1 MFITEQLLLQHSDF
15 SKQYCAGLNELRKA
29 EELFDVTLATE
40 DDVID
45 AHKVLLCANSPFF
58 RKIMAKTKN
67 REHPFI
73 YLKGVKTEHLK
84 IALELLYN
92 GEASIPTLELDKF
105 LTMAKELEITGLAAE
120 EVMSEKEYVKT
131 QDDRVR
137 DRKKKLSSENNLLKT
152 QMEGDFQK
160 IDTSRGVSD
169 QELANVPTTWTN
181 NCEVEERSVKVEPLI
196 NEVYIEENEDVKG
209 NMNVRTLADSENY
222 TTEANFDLDD
232 ENGGLNTVSK
242 ASETSL
248 TCDLSR
254 GNYLDASTSRNT
266 MKANNQFL
274 TLFNDT
280 MEALRVKTGSNLFKP
295 LEETSIEEL
304 PNALSEFFR
313 NAVKKDGTIF
323 NASSYTQFYQVSVR
337 FIKEKYHTPVDIK
350 EDARFKKV
358 YDVVKAQCS
367 KAVSLGARPGMN
379 ANNKAID
386 PKLIRLA
393 YQKGNLG
400 RQKPRALVR
409 TVHLNLMTEFG
420 CRSYQEEYDLLNKDI
435 EYGPLLPSGYPE
447 FVKLGDRLTKTRRGL
462 RNQERE
468 EEGKVYLDNENPD
481 TCPVRNIVEY
491 QKKKTA
497 EQLNDDNPFLLCVNM
512 AAEANPDKCMKWY
525 SNNRMGINQFGTLL
539 KKVLGDTLK
548 E

>member
-1 MFITEQLLLQHSDF
+1 MFITEQLLLQHSDS

-40 DDVID
+40 DDVIE

-84 IALELLYN
+84 IALDLLYN
-92 GEASIPTLELDKF
+92 GESSIPTSELDKF
-105 LTMAKELEITGLAAE
+105 LAMAKELEIAGLTEE
-120 EVMSEKEYVKT
+120 EVKSEKEYVKT
-131 QDDRVR
+131 QYDSLKDKER
-137 DRKKKLSSENNLLKT
+137 KLSSGYNSLKAPRKR
-152 QMEGDFQK
+152 DFQN
-160 IDTSRGVSD
+160 IDMSREVFN
-169 QELANVPTTWTN
+169 QELASVTTTSTN
-181 NCEVEERSVKVEPLI
+181 DCEVEELSVKVDPI
-196 NEVYIEENEDVKG
+196 ITEVYIEETDDNKG
-209 NMNVRTLADSENY
+209 NMDVQTLAESEDY
-222 TTEANFDLDD
+222 TTEVNFDLDV
-232 ENGGLNTVSK
+232 ENADLNTVPNTG
-242 ASETSL
+242 ETSP

-254 GNYLDASTSRNT
+254 GNYLDVSASRNT
-266 MKANNQFL
+266 RKANNQFL

-280 MEALRVKTGSNLFKP
+280 MEALRVRTGNSVFKP
-295 LEETSIEEL
+295 LEETTIEEL

-323 NASSYTQFYQVSVR
+323 NASSYTQFYHVGVR
-337 FIKEKYHTPVDIK
+337 FLKEKYHTPVDIK
-350 EDARFKKV
+350 EDVRFKKV

-379 ANNKAID
+379 ASKAID
-386 PKLIRLA
+386 PQLIRLA

-400 RQKPRALVR
+400 REKPRALVR

-420 CRSYQEEYDLLNKDI
+420 CRSYQEEYDILNKDI
-435 EYGPLLPSGYPE
+435 EYGPLLPSSEYPE
-447 FVKLGDRLTKTRRGL
+447 FIKLGDRLTKTRRGL
-462 RNQERE
+462 RIQ

-481 TCPVRNIVEY
+481 TCAVRNIVAY
-491 QKKKTA
+491 QNKKTA
-497 EQLNDDNPFLLCVNM
+497 EQLNDDYPFLLCVNI
-512 AAEANPDKCMKWY
+512 AAEANPDECKKWY
-525 SNNRMGINQFGTLL
+525 TNRMGINQFGTLL